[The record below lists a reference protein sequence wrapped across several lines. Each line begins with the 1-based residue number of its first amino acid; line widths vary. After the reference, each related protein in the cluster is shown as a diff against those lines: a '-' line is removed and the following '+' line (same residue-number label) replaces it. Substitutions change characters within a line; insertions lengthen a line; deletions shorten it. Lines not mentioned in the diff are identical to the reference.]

1 MDQHQEVVL
10 VLLDLSAAFD
20 TIDHQALLRRMESR
34 FGICGPAL
42 AWLKSYFLDRYQ
54 RVQIDNILSNP
65 TPVTR
70 GAPQGSVLG
79 PLAFTMFSSPLEDI
93 VNAHNL
99 HCMIY
104 ADDTQLY
111 ITFNPNEQPSIAS
124 AIERCIVDI
133 KCWMSTNMLMLNDSK
148 TEIIHLHSRH
158 IPHSPLPSLHIGES
172 NVEPVPSARN
182 LGVLIDNSMIM
193 SQHVSNICKIA
204 SYALYKIGR
213 LRRYLDQAS
222 TEKLVHAFVTSRL
235 DNCNS
240 VLFGLPSCELDKLQR
255 IQNAAA
261 RLVTRVNGRCHM
273 KPVLRQLHWLPV
285 RKRIIFKILL
295 TTN

>member
-1 MDQHQEVVL
+1 MIAKQ
-10 VLLDLSAAFD
+10 
-20 TIDHQALLRRMESR
+20 
-34 FGICGPAL
+34 
-42 AWLKSYFLDRYQ
+42 KSY
-54 RVQIDNILSNP
+54 I
-65 TPVTR
+65 
-70 GAPQGSVLG
+70 
-79 PLAFTMFSSPLEDI
+79 
-93 VNAHNL
+93 
-99 HCMIY
+99 C
-104 ADDTQLY
+104 
-111 ITFNPNEQPSIAS
+111 
-124 AIERCIVDI
+124 
-133 KCWMSTNMLMLNDSK
+133 
-148 TEIIHLHSRH
+148 
-158 IPHSPLPSLHIGES
+158 IPHSPLPSLYIGES

-182 LGVLIDNSMIM
+182 LGVFIDNSMIM

-240 VLFGLPSCELDKLQR
+240 VLFGLPSCELDKLQW

-295 TTN
+295 TTFKAIHGLAPQYIQEIITIRTSARSLRSSSEILLEQPPLILLKTAYGDRAFSASVPALWSQLPSHIRNISSVNQFKSRLKTHLFTLISDI